1 MPDGDPQK
9 GEWWRG
15 KATGQLVKIRDRAT
29 FGDVAS
35 MPYTAVV
42 YREKRSKRVWVMAES
57 RFRVLYERITEVS
70 GAPALTITAKSVVG
84 GGTISSEPTT
94 VTIPPLIEQLRP
106 PTDTELF
113 AGGWRYSPDKA
124 LWQRRLPSGA
134 LETYDPEQDTWS
146 WGVSRTSGPKPS
158 D

>member
-57 RFRVLYERITEVS
+57 RFRVLYERVS
-70 GAPALTITAKSVVG
+70 V
-84 GGTISSEPTT
+84 ISQKPTT
-94 VTIPPLIEQLRP
+94 VEIPPLIEQLRP
-106 PTDTELF
+106 PTDKELF
-113 AGGWRYSPDKA
+113 GAGWRYSPDKHR
-124 LWQRRLPSGA
+124 WQRERASGA
-134 LETYDPEQDTWS
+134 VETYDPEQDVWS
-146 WGVSRTSGPKPS
+146 WGTQTSGNTK
-158 D
+158 